1 MIKYKTMSDN
11 IYNSIA
17 VFFAVLAFFFLA
29 FYQIFLFFNKGLMGV
44 NMLYNFFIVFEIIF
58 LFFGAFFSFKQLVR
72 NRHIETVTAAIAL
85 CASLLNFVAFNFAI
99 NYLI

>member
-11 IYNSIA
+11 IYNSMA
-17 VFFAVLAFFFLA
+17 VLFAALAFFFLA
-29 FYQIFLFFNKGLMGV
+29 FYQIYLLLNKGITGV
-44 NMLYNFFIVFEIIF
+44 NVPYDFFIAFEVIF
-58 LFFGAFFSFKQLVR
+58 ISFGAFFSLKQLVR

-85 CASLLNFVAFNFAI
+85 GASLLNFLVLNFAI